1 MDAIPIWI
9 LFTATVVIM
18 VIAIELGYVLGN
30 SIRLRSKHEK
40 ESSVSNSVGYTFSM
54 LGFFLVFMFG
64 IVYSRY
70 DSKKELVREE
80 ANSIRT
86 TFMRSDFLP
95 EKDQQEAKELLIK
108 YVDLR
113 LEAVKTRNLEK
124 VQKALK
130 ESVKIQNQLWNMTV
144 VNARKDMNSDVAAL
158 YIESLN
164 DMNNLQVMR
173 IAVGL
178 QTRIPNGI
186 WLLLYVLVI
195 LGMFSIGYQIAV
207 AGSSRRSWVMT
218 IVVLSFSTVII
229 LIASL
234 DRPEGGFI
242 TVSQQPLMDLR
253 IFMGEGTK
261 TP

>member
-30 SIRLRSKHEK
+30 SIRLRSKNEK

-95 EKDQQEAKELLIK
+95 EKDQQEAEALLIK

-130 ESVKIQNQLWNMTV
+130 ESVRIQNQLWNMAV

-164 DMNNLQVMR
+164 DMNNLQAMR

-178 QTRIPNGI
+178 QTRIPYGI

-207 AGSSRRSWVMT
+207 AGSSRRSWVMS

-253 IFMGEGTK
+253 IFMGEGTNA
-261 TP
+261 P